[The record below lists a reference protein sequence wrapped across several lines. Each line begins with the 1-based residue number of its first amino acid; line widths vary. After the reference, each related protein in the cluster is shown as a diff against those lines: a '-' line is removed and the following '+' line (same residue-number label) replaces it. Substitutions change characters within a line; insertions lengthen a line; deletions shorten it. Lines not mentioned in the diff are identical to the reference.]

1 MNKKFSTLVAA
12 VLLISG
18 FANAATPDDAPKGA
32 EKAGV
37 VATGNYYHIGVLSS
51 TGTKDFLTIKK
62 TDDGFALVKK
72 GIEQDP
78 ELLTASTDS
87 ALWEPTVIK
96 SQAPSAPVYT
106 FKNKYT
112 GKILAV
118 KYAGDN
124 KDQTAIL
131 VDPATEGAFSEFTWD
146 YNGSDSAL
154 VAYDAQN
161 KPYVLDFASATSG
174 SVVKFVKGVPA
185 DNMNGKGVKPF
196 NPAEIYMTAEML
208 NAELGGKSFK
218 LNVLGTY
225 TDETKD
231 PLVGEFVA
239 HDVDDS
245 NPATAYPGVY
255 LQAKGKSKDRDLK
268 DADGNV
274 LKNNNVFLV
283 VDTVFVPGLG
293 RVDSVNAKG
302 LRMALDTVAPTH
314 EVWATGDTKWTTD
327 SVAAGRRPANYRFF
341 VYKNVGKVASDSLI
355 IKVDTIPSIGESGKA
370 FSDGALSTTVT
381 QGAGYLAN
389 YVIGSGNTPVLTPL
403 DSTYLLSQ
411 DTYQLPFFS
420 LEDGTKA
427 NLPEGIY
434 SIQQKNGGFYQAVV
448 VEAGAAADY
457 DSLGTAACKEVPYTQ
472 WRFAGSNGR
481 YSIVNRENGVRFK
494 NYQTVK
500 TLYTTDKENEYK
512 YGEETLIIKPLA
524 DVDEEDTYLGYKHF
538 TAEELDNLAVRL
550 RFTAFGGVENL
561 YVVADRADSLLHV
574 RQIADVEDALEFKLV
589 AVKDKDGQDKDVKY
603 NASEGLSRRAYQLMV
618 NNYGDNSVRKY
629 LVWNNGLTPSSN
641 AAFALSDFEDRG
653 DGAVADSA
661 AVAVVFRQNCEG
673 AYQILPAD
681 TAMIGALHSGFKADS
696 LWALGTQMTV
706 IGSNDLLVGSPV
718 SALPTG
724 YFVLDV
730 PEAPKYA
737 SVETGHYRVQSVNN
751 TSLAITTNVDGAAVL
766 RGVGESMLKADPAYA
781 ADNFVLYID
790 SACTHNVAMPT
801 YYISTTQATAGVLTP
816 EDTIAHARYYMMNTL
831 AADGESNATKLVFAK
846 AKQPFATGDT
856 LVVAPYAEADTMVI
870 GGTDGAQNRA
880 AFAFQTT
887 ATPGEFKIQNV
898 ATGYYV
904 KQVNTVISLEAG
916 YANGNNFTL
925 ETQETPTANEAA
937 PSVTEVKV
945 IAADGGVQVVGA
957 AGKKVVVTN
966 ILGQTIANTVI
977 TSSDATIAAP
987 AGVVVVAVE
996 GEEAV
1001 KAIVK

>member
-1 MNKKFSTLVAA
+1 
-12 VLLISG
+12 
-18 FANAATPDDAPKGA
+18 
-32 EKAGV
+32 
-37 VATGNYYHIGVLSS
+37 
-51 TGTKDFLTIKK
+51 
-62 TDDGFALVKK
+62 
-72 GIEQDP
+72 
-78 ELLTASTDS
+78 
-87 ALWEPTVIK
+87 
-96 SQAPSAPVYT
+96 
-106 FKNKYT
+106 
-112 GKILAV
+112 
-118 KYAGDN
+118 
-124 KDQTAIL
+124 
-131 VDPATEGAFSEFTWD
+131 
-146 YNGSDSAL
+146 
-154 VAYDAQN
+154 
-161 KPYVLDFASATSG
+161 
-174 SVVKFVKGVPA
+174 
-185 DNMNGKGVKPF
+185 
-196 NPAEIYMTAEML
+196 
-208 NAELGGKSFK
+208 
-218 LNVLGTY
+218 
-225 TDETKD
+225 
-231 PLVGEFVA
+231 
-239 HDVDDS
+239 
-245 NPATAYPGVY
+245 
-255 LQAKGKSKDRDLK
+255 
-268 DADGNV
+268 
-274 LKNNNVFLV
+274 
-283 VDTVFVPGLG
+283 
-293 RVDSVNAKG
+293 
-302 LRMALDTVAPTH
+302 
-314 EVWATGDTKWTTD
+314 
-327 SVAAGRRPANYRFF
+327 
-341 VYKNVGKVASDSLI
+341 
-355 IKVDTIPSIGESGKA
+355 
-370 FSDGALSTTVT
+370 
-381 QGAGYLAN
+381 
-389 YVIGSGNTPVLTPL
+389 
-403 DSTYLLSQ
+403 
-411 DTYQLPFFS
+411 
-420 LEDGTKA
+420 
-427 NLPEGIY
+427 
-434 SIQQKNGGFYQAVV
+434 
-448 VEAGAAADY
+448 
-457 DSLGTAACKEVPYTQ
+457 
-472 WRFAGSNGR
+472 
-481 YSIVNRENGVRFK
+481 
-494 NYQTVK
+494 
-500 TLYTTDKENEYK
+500 
-512 YGEETLIIKPLA
+512 
-524 DVDEEDTYLGYKHF
+524 
-538 TAEELDNLAVRL
+538 
-550 RFTAFGGVENL
+550 
-561 YVVADRADSLLHV
+561 
-574 RQIADVEDALEFKLV
+574 
-589 AVKDKDGQDKDVKY
+589 
-603 NASEGLSRRAYQLMV
+603 
-618 NNYGDNSVRKY
+618 
-629 LVWNNGLTPSSN
+629 
-641 AAFALSDFEDRG
+641 
-653 DGAVADSA
+653 
-661 AVAVVFRQNCEG
+661 
-673 AYQILPAD
+673 
-681 TAMIGALHSGFKADS
+681 MIGALHSGFKADS

>member
-12 VLLISG
+12 ALVISG
-18 FANAATPDDAPKGA
+18 FANATNPDDAPKGA
-32 EKAGV
+32 EKAEV
-37 VATGNYYHIGVLSS
+37 VATGNYYHIGVS
-51 TGTKDFLTIKK
+51 TGSANEFLTIKK
-62 TDDGFALVKK
+62 TDDGFALVRK
-72 GIEQDP
+72 GIETGD
-78 ELLTASTDS
+78 LLTASTDS
-87 ALWEPTVIK
+87 ALWEPTAIK

-146 YNGSDSAL
+146 YNGTDSAL

-161 KPYVLDFASATSG
+161 NPYVLDFAGTTVGTA
-174 SVVKFVKGVPA
+174 VKFVKGKSS
-185 DNMNGKGVKPF
+185 NMNGVGAKPF
-196 NPAEIYMTAEML
+196 NPAEIYMTADML
-208 NAELGGKSFK
+208 NAELGGESFK

-225 TDETKD
+225 TDKTKD

-239 HDVDDS
+239 HDVD
-245 NPATAYPGVY
+245 ALGTAPSLNYPGVY
-255 LQAKGKSKDRDLK
+255 LQAKGKSMDRKLK

-314 EVWATGDTKWTTD
+314 EVWATGNTAWTTD

-403 DSTYLLSQ
+403 DSTYLFSQ
-411 DTYQLPFFS
+411 DEYQLPFFS

-448 VEAGAAADY
+448 VEAGAVADY

-481 YSIVNRENGVRFK
+481 YSIVNRENGIRFK
-494 NYQTVK
+494 NYTTLK

-512 YGEETLIIKPLA
+512 YGEETLVIKPIA

-561 YVVADRADSLLHV
+561 YVVADKADSLLHV

-618 NNYGDNSVRKY
+618 NNYGDDSVEEY
-629 LVWNNGLTPSSN
+629 LVWNDH
-641 AAFALSDFEDRG
+641 AFALSDFKDRG
-653 DGAVADSA
+653 DNAVADSA

-681 TAMIGALHSGFKADS
+681 TAMIGTLHSGFKADS

-831 AADGESNATKLVFAK
+831 AADGKANAAKLVFAK

-856 LVVAPYAEADTMVI
+856 LVVAPYAKADTMVI

-904 KQVNTVISLEAG
+904 KQVNTVISLAAG

-937 PSVTEVKV
+937 PSVSEVKV
-945 IAADGGVQVVGA
+945 IAADGGVQIVGA
-957 AGKKVVVTN
+957 AGKKVVITN